1 MARGWRPA
9 IFYGSNPCC
18 YKISLAKSQ
27 KIPYSFPDMKTKVY
41 SLSNSFREVRL
52 ATSRTACFINT
63 PSGAIQMDRLDAAN
77 SIRYARAKGRV
88 TLIK

>member
-1 MARGWRPA
+1 M
-9 IFYGSNPCC
+9 
-18 YKISLAKSQ
+18 Q
-27 KIPYSFPDMKTKVY
+27 TKVY

-52 ATSRTACFINT
+52 ATSRTACFVNT